1 VADRIDRSER
11 LLNLVV
17 AMLGTGRAISRADIR
32 RVVPGYSATASDSAF
47 ERMFERDKDELRS
60 MGIPIETV
68 CDESGDVLGY
78 RIDRHQFGYVDVQF
92 SPAEFQVLS
101 VAAQAWEQAALGPQA
116 RNALLK
122 LRPIVDGQQRSPAMA
137 VSFAAH
143 LTASESALLPLL
155 GAVRAQHRVAFT
167 YRAPGS
173 TAEMERSVEPWGV
186 LCRSGFWYLIGY
198 DCIRKAHRIF
208 RLSRISGQLVNTGVP
223 SEEPRPDRLQLL
235 TLLDDSLEAM
245 SEMSETMTATLVVE
259 KPHGAE
265 LLRLAQSVVEGPP
278 GFLTLEITGLR
289 NRILG
294 ATVRALPYVE
304 VVSPNDFI
312 VDVRQ
317 HVEAVLLAHGNTTCL

>member
-1 VADRIDRSER
+1 VVDRIDRSER

-60 MGIPIETV
+60 MGIPIDTV

-101 VAAQAWEQAALGPQA
+101 VAAQAWEQAVLGPQA

-122 LRPIVDGQQRSPAMA
+122 LRPIVDGQHNSPALA

-143 LTASESALLPLL
+143 LTASDSALLPLL
-155 GAVRAQHRVAFT
+155 GAVRAQQKVTFT

-173 TAEMERSVEPWGV
+173 TAEIERLVEPWGV

-198 DCIRKAHRIF
+198 DCDRMAHRIF
-208 RLSRISGQLVNTGVP
+208 RLSRISGQLVNTGSP

-235 TLLDDSLEAM
+235 TLLDESLEAM
-245 SEMSETMTATLVVE
+245 SEMSETVTATLVLK

-265 LLRLAQSVVEGPP
+265 LLRLAQSVAEDPP
-278 GFLTLEITGLR
+278 EYLALEITGPR
-289 NRILG
+289 NRILA
-294 ATVRALPYVE
+294 ATVRALPHVK
-304 VVSPNDFI
+304 VVSPIDLI
-312 VDVRQ
+312 HDVRR
-317 HVEAVLLAHGNTTCL
+317 HVEAVSQAHGKTT

>member
-1 VADRIDRSER
+1 MADRIDRSER

-17 AMLGTGRAISRADIR
+17 AMLGTGRAIARADIR
-32 RVVPGYSATASDSAF
+32 RVVPGYSTTASDSAF

-60 MGIPIETV
+60 MGIPIDTV
-68 CDESGDVLGY
+68 CDDSGDVLGY

-92 SPAEFQVLS
+92 SPAEFQVLG

-122 LRPIVDGQQRSPAMA
+122 LRPIVDGQQTSPAVA

-155 GAVRAQHRVAFT
+155 GAVRAQQKVTFT

-173 TAEMERSVEPWGV
+173 TAEIERTVEPWGV

-198 DCIRKAHRIF
+198 DCTRMAHRIF
-208 RLSRISGQLVNTGVP
+208 RLGRISGQLVNTGE
-223 SEEPRPDRLQLL
+223 SSAEPRPDRPQLL

-245 SEMSETMTATLVVE
+245 SDKSETVTATLVLE

-265 LLRLAQSVVEGPP
+265 LLRLAQSVIEGPP
-278 GFLTLEITGLR
+278 GFLTLEITGSR

-294 ATVRALPYVE
+294 ATVRALPHVE
-304 VVSPNDFI
+304 VVSPNDFV

-317 HVEAVLLAHGNTTCL
+317 HVEAVLQAHGNTTCL